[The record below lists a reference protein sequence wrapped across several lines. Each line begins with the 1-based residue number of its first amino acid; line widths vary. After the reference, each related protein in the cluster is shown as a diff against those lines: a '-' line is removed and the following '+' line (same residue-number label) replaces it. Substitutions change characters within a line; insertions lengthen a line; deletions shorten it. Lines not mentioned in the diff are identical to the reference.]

1 MKQPKKQQQQST
13 SRQMMSPI
21 ERVIHLLKRKET
33 ERIIDLFVEYPVSEL
48 DCWAVDDDGRT
59 LLHRVMSFRPSVQ
72 VVDLII
78 ARMVS
83 NQTKQQSA
91 TNPEDTTDRY
101 GMTPLHI
108 AAASG
113 ASLDVIERL
122 LKGTIKSAALAT
134 DTMNRLPL
142 HWACC
147 NPFGQTPQIPRKGFF
162 QCGIARRDMDN
173 MLAIVNK
180 LVGVYPQAVWM
191 VDGDGATPFDLA
203 ADRHADTSLLVLLD
217 IAMRKIQTKN
227 AARNNNTDFSNTEMD
242 SSLEIPWEVSE
253 SNDDGADDV
262 SSIGTGGV
270 SNFGRRRRGTKVSGG
285 LTDEERSR
293 IHIYL

>member
-1 MKQPKKQQQQST
+1 MPSSTPSNKVKKT
-13 SRQMMSPI
+13 KLSRQLMSPAD
-21 ERVIHLLKRKET
+21 RVIYLLKRKEP
-33 ERIIDLFVEYPVSEL
+33 EKIVDLFASYGMSEL
-48 DCWAVDDDGRT
+48 NCWEIDDDGRT
-59 LLHRVMSFRPSVQ
+59 LLHRVMSVRPSVQ
-72 VVDLII
+72 IVDLII
-78 ARMVS
+78 ARMAG
-83 NQTKQQSA
+83 NTKQRSS
-91 TNPEDTTDRY
+91 PEDATDRY

-113 ASLDVIERL
+113 AHLDVIERL
-122 LKGTIKSAALAT
+122 LKGTMGSALAT
-134 DTMNRLPL
+134 DNMNRLPL

-147 NPFGQTPQIPRKGFF
+147 NPFGLTPQLPRFRGLFA
-162 QCGIARRDMDN
+162 QCGMARRDADN
-173 MLAIVNK
+173 MLSIVEK
-180 LVGVYPQAVWM
+180 LTKAYPQAVWM

-217 IAMRKIQTKN
+217 IAMRKIQTK
-227 AARNNNTDFSNTEMD
+227 RDTTDFSNTEMD

-253 SNDDGADDV
+253 SNEDDLDDV

-270 SNFGRRRRGTKVSGG
+270 SNFGRRRRAAKHSNIGA